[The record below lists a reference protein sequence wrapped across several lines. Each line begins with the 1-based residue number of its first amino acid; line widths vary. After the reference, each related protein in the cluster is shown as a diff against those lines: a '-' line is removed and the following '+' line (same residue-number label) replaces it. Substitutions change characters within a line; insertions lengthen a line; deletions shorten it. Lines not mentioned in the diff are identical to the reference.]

1 MAREGAAAARLGAE
15 AVRTASRETSTT
27 LVMRRCT
34 EPDGTARR
42 IAVFPRELRAAPP
55 YLLKAAGRAA
65 AGRVV
70 LGDASGS
77 LSQSDTPRDRAGAKL
92 APDLLL

>member
-34 EPDGTARR
+34 EPDGIARR
-42 IAVFPRELRAAPP
+42 IAVFPRELRAAAPP
-55 YLLKAAGRAA
+55 YPLKAARRAA

-70 LGDASGS
+70 W
-77 LSQSDTPRDRAGAKL
+77 
-92 APDLLL
+92 